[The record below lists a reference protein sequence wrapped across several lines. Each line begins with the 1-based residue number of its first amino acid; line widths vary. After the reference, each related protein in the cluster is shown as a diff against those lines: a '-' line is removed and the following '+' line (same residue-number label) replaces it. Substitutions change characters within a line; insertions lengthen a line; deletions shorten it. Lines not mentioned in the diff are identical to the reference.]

1 MTQVSVMKS
10 AVDLLSGSSL
20 GSLLDLLDLL
30 LVESRLGSVLDSLL
44 DLLLAESACSR
55 FDSVKNS

>member
-1 MTQVSVMKS
+1 MKS